1 VYPHAGGKGDKSMN
15 SEFVTAAPSGVEAA
29 LAPGR
34 GGSIIIRKIIHV
46 LLATGRVLS
55 VFFEVPPVYRR

>member
-1 VYPHAGGKGDKSMN
+1 MN